1 MRYALA
7 GVLVVAAFMLGRAS
21 ADWRGPHNEAETSA
35 AMAAVSGSPGG
46 GISILDLSDDEP
58 ARMPSIAE
66 QQAAA
71 LRRNEGGLEARLL
84 RAQASQPGASPELV
98 RRAAE
103 AQRAGE
109 AASQAEADRLTGAR

>member
-21 ADWRGPHNEAETSA
+21 ADWRGPQNEAETNA

-84 RAQASQPGASPELV
+84 RAHASQPGASPELV
-98 RRAAE
+98 KRAAE
-103 AQRAGE
+103 TQRAGE